1 MWLADSTLMS
11 LVGQGAFELY
21 GQPKW
26 TCGKNTCNTYEVFAE
41 VLHLPEGQDLRGYDY
56 IGQIAANKNMVRM
69 FSDWFLEESLAMM
82 RRLIDKAG
90 CDLITAV
97 NTWPYSINQSDFVN
111 KVEQALKRHNLQP
124 RNLEYE
130 ISGVDQIDATGL
142 ENLRALKEQGVTLL
156 LDNFGIGD
164 NNLFALTKLPFD
176 GIKLARCFA
185 EGVPQDEKLVR
196 ILVSVAHLADT
207 LGITVCAK
215 GIENGDQ
222 FEYFNDLGYFKG
234 QGYMIGAPMPEDKLC
249 EFITQFAKKD

>member
-1 MWLADSTLMS
+1 MRLTDNQLME
-11 LVGQGAFELY
+11 LITQGAFELY

-26 TCGKNTCNTYEVFAE
+26 TFGKNTCNTYEVFAE
-41 VLHLPEGQDLRGYDY
+41 VVHLPGGQTIRGYDY
-56 IGQIAANKNMVRM
+56 IGQIAANQQTVRL

-90 CDLITAV
+90 CNLITAV
-97 NTWPYSINQSDFVN
+97 NTWPYSINQPEFVSR
-111 KVEQALKRHNLQP
+111 VENALGRHGLAP

-130 ISGVDQIDATGL
+130 ISGVDFIDETGL
-142 ENLRALKEQGVTLL
+142 ENLRALKEMGVTLL
-156 LDNFGIGD
+156 LDNFGVGD
-164 NNLFALTKLPFD
+164 NNLYELNKLPFD

-196 ILVSVAHLADT
+196 ILVSIAHLADT

-222 FEYFNDLGYFKG
+222 LEYFSDLGYDKG
-234 QGYMIGAPMPEDKLC
+234 QGYMIGAPMPENKLC
-249 EFITQFAKKD
+249 DFILQFAKKG

>member
-1 MWLADSTLMS
+1 MWLSDNALMS
-11 LVGQGAFELY
+11 LVSQGAFELY

-26 TCGKNTCNTYEVFAE
+26 TFGKNTCNTYEVFAE
-41 VLHLPEGQDLRGYDY
+41 VLHLPDGQALRGYDY
-56 IGQIAANKNMVRM
+56 IGQIAANRDMVRM
-69 FSDWFLEESLAMM
+69 FSNWFLEESLAMM

-97 NTWPYSINQSDFVN
+97 NTWPYSINQVDFVS
-111 KVEQALKRHNLQP
+111 KVEDALRRHGLQP

-142 ENLRALKEQGVTLL
+142 SNLRTLKEKGVSLL
-156 LDNFGIGD
+156 LDNFGVGE
-164 NNLFALTKLPFD
+164 NNLYELNKLPFD

-196 ILVSVAHLADT
+196 ILVSIAHLADT

-215 GIENGDQ
+215 GIETGDQ
-222 FEYFNDLGYFKG
+222 LEYFSDLGYYKG
-234 QGYMIGAPMPEDKLC
+234 QGYMIGAPMPEDELGD
-249 EFITQFAKKD
+249 FILQFAKKG